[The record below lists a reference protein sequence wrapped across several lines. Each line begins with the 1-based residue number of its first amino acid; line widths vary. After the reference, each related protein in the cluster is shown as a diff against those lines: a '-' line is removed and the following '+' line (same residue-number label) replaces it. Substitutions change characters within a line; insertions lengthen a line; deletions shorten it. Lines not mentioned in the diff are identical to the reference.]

1 MNKNSIVLLVVLALV
16 GVGLF
21 AMVDYQH
28 GRATPP
34 AGAAQAAA
42 PSGGGLVINGLSVG
56 PAADPALE
64 AAQAEAASA
73 VDPAAADAG
82 GACP

>member
-1 MNKNSIVLLVVLALV
+1 MNKNSIVLLIILALV
-16 GVGLF
+16 GAGLF

-42 PSGGGLVINGLSVG
+42 PSAGGLVINGLSVG
-56 PAADPALE
+56 PAADPTLE
-64 AAQAEAASA
+64 TAPVVPAASE
-73 VDPAAADAG
+73 ADAG
-82 GACP
+82 EACP